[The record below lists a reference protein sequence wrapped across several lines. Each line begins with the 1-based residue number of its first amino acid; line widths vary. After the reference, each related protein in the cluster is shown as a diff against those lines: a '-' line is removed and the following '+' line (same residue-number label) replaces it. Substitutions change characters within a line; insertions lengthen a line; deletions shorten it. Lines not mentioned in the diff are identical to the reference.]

1 MNYLIV
7 FALISFLILIH
18 ELGHLIAA
26 KLLNIP
32 IERFSIGF
40 GPTLW
45 AIGKG
50 KTEYRLSAFP
60 IGGYVLLK
68 ITHLIFSLSSLSC
81 YLGLNLLL

>member
-26 KLLNIP
+26 KLSNIP

-40 GPTLW
+40 GP
-45 AIGKG
+45 
-50 KTEYRLSAFP
+50 
-60 IGGYVLLK
+60 
-68 ITHLIFSLSSLSC
+68 
-81 YLGLNLLL
+81 